1 MGKIIVTQE
10 QAEAMNSCKKDDG
23 DKGEAIRHHIN
34 TWCAPPNRCL
44 NELSLDELTEA
55 LYVGYEVE
63 EHFKVGDF
71 IIDKNDS
78 YKKVIKITEI
88 KTFHLFGN
96 LSDRQGQEKG
106 FSILRPYARYA
117 TESEIAAY
125 RGCNYLKKQH
135 YNKMVHLQK
144 EKQLVEEEC
153 ERYKK
158 MFSKEKGK
166 SITLYIKN
174 KRYKQALEF
183 YENEGNYKTVI
194 DNDREIKFLGTSLA
208 QMDGGEV
215 ARKVL
220 ESSGNEGKSE

>member
-1 MGKIIVTQE
+1 MNRDETLVNIAYANRSEQE
-10 QAEAMNSCKKDDG
+10 ERASRLELEKQELEAK
-23 DKGEAIRHHIN
+23 
-34 TWCAPPNRCL
+34 
-44 NELSLDELTEA
+44 
-55 LYVGYEVE
+55 
-63 EHFKVGDF
+63 
-71 IIDKNDS
+71 
-78 YKKVIKITEI
+78 YKE
-88 KTFHLFGN
+88 
-96 LSDRQGQEKG
+96 
-106 FSILRPYARYA
+106 
-117 TESEIAAY
+117 
-125 RGCNYLKKQH
+125 
-135 YNKMVHLQK
+135 LQK

-220 ESSGNEGKSE
+220 ESSGSEGDLDE